1 MLSREEARAQMRRY
15 GWILMALGV
24 IGCGKHSG
32 GDATVAKA
40 PRSAGDVWETDNAAD
55 RQSAPATV
63 LAFVNGL
70 HAMVVDGKDVY
81 AGTTRLSTTADSAG
95 GRLVVLGNG
104 LTAQLTPA
112 GDGMELRFSSGERV
126 PLRKQVRRGK

>member
-1 MLSREEARAQMRRY
+1 MLSREEASAQMRRY
-15 GWILMALGV
+15 GWILMTVGV

-40 PRSAGDVWETDNAAD
+40 PRSAGDVWETDKAAD

-70 HAMVVDGKDVY
+70 HTMVVDGSDVY
-81 AGTTRLSTTADSAG
+81 AGTTRLSTATDSSG
-95 GRLVVLGNG
+95 TRIIVLGNG
-104 LTAQLTPA
+104 LTAQLAPA
-112 GDGMELRFSSGERV
+112 GEEMELRFSSGERV
-126 PLRKQVRRGK
+126 PLRKQVRKGK